1 MEGEGNLF
9 GTTPS
14 PPARDHMSDYIS
26 MVLLVLVLALFG
38 VALYALAAGQ
48 MTVAGL
54 SFLSASITIYL
65 RETRLR
71 DEGP

>member
-1 MEGEGNLF
+1 
-9 GTTPS
+9 
-14 PPARDHMSDYIS
+14 MSDYIS
-26 MVLLVLVLALFG
+26 MVLLVLVLVLFG